1 MVVTHLDG
9 RATAMNSCNIT
20 NFLSYLFI
28 TFYGDRK
35 DRIIMITWSPVRK
48 MQHGLAFLTEQK
60 ESGEFGK
67 E

>member
-1 MVVTHLDG
+1 
-9 RATAMNSCNIT
+9 MNSCNIT
-20 NFLSYLFI
+20 NFLSCLFI